1 LPSLLGAAESD
12 KRRKQMKSALEK
24 LRELSEISKNYPSV
38 VPLIGAVLELEE
50 KLRGLE
56 QSKEDKVDPSQ
67 LETPPQEL
75 TRGNLQGKLSRL
87 LTAAGDKER
96 AVAIKVHQLLTS
108 LE

>member
-1 LPSLLGAAESD
+1 LPFASAGWRILKDLD
-12 KRRKQMKSALEK
+12 KT
-24 LRELSEISKNYPSV
+24 
-38 VPLIGAVLELEE
+38 
-50 KLRGLE
+50 
-56 QSKEDKVDPSQ
+56 DPSQ
-67 LETPPQEL
+67 LDIPTLEL

>member
-1 LPSLLGAAESD
+1 
-12 KRRKQMKSALEK
+12 MKSALDK
-24 LRELSEISKNYPSV
+24 LRELSEVSKNYPSV
-38 VPLIGAVLELEE
+38 LPLIGAVLELEE

-56 QSKEDKVDPSQ
+56 QSKEDKVDTSQ
-67 LETPPQEL
+67 FDTPAREL

-96 AVAIKVHQLLTS
+96 AIAIKVHQLLTS

>member
-1 LPSLLGAAESD
+1 
-12 KRRKQMKSALEK
+12 MKSALEK
-24 LRELSEISKNYPSV
+24 LRELSEVSKNYPSV
-38 VPLIGAVLELEE
+38 VPLIGALLELEE

-67 LETPPQEL
+67 FDTPPQEL
-75 TRGNLQGKLSRL
+75 TRGSLQGKLSRL

>member
-1 LPSLLGAAESD
+1 
-12 KRRKQMKSALEK
+12 MKSALEK
-24 LRELSEISKNYPSV
+24 LRELSEVSKNYPSV

-56 QSKEDKVDPSQ
+56 LSKQDKVDPSQ
-67 LETPPQEL
+67 FDTPAQEL

-96 AVAIKVHQLLTS
+96 AIAIKVHQLLTS

>member
-1 LPSLLGAAESD
+1 
-12 KRRKQMKSALEK
+12 M
-24 LRELSEISKNYPSV
+24 
-38 VPLIGAVLELEE
+38 PLFGAVLELEE

-67 LETPPQEL
+67 LDIPAQEL

-96 AVAIKVHQLLTS
+96 AIAIKVHQLLTS

>member
-1 LPSLLGAAESD
+1 
-12 KRRKQMKSALEK
+12 MKSALEK
-24 LRELSEISKNYPSV
+24 LKELSEVSKNYPSV
-38 VPLIGAVLELEE
+38 LPLIGAVLELEE

-67 LETPPQEL
+67 FDTPPQEL

>member
-1 LPSLLGAAESD
+1 
-12 KRRKQMKSALEK
+12 MKSALEK
-24 LRELSEISKNYPSV
+24 LRELCEVSKNYPSV
-38 VPLIGAVLELEE
+38 LPLIGAVLELEE

-56 QSKEDKVDPSQ
+56 QSKQDKVDPSQ
-67 LETPPQEL
+67 FDTPAQEL

>member
-1 LPSLLGAAESD
+1 
-12 KRRKQMKSALEK
+12 MKSALEK
-24 LRELSEISKNYPSV
+24 LRELSEVSKNYPSV
-38 VPLIGAVLELEE
+38 LPLIGAVLELEE
-50 KLRGLE
+50 RLQGLE
-56 QSKEDKVDPSQ
+56 QSKQDKVDPSQ
-67 LETPPQEL
+67 LDVPAQQL

>member
-1 LPSLLGAAESD
+1 
-12 KRRKQMKSALEK
+12 MKSALEK
-24 LRELSEISKNYPSV
+24 LRELSEVSKNYPSV
-38 VPLIGAVLELEE
+38 LPLIGAVLELEE
-50 KLRGLE
+50 KVQGLE
-56 QSKEDKVDPSQ
+56 QSKQDKVDPSQ
-67 LETPPQEL
+67 FDTPPQEL

>member
-1 LPSLLGAAESD
+1 
-12 KRRKQMKSALEK
+12 MKSALEK
-24 LRELSEISKNYPSV
+24 LKELSEVSKNYPSV

-56 QSKEDKVDPSQ
+56 QSKQDKVDPSQ
-67 LETPPQEL
+67 LDTPAQEL
-75 TRGNLQGKLSRL
+75 TRGNLQGKLSRIL
-87 LTAAGDKER
+87 SAAGDKER

>member
-1 LPSLLGAAESD
+1 
-12 KRRKQMKSALEK
+12 MKSALEK
-24 LRELSEISKNYPSV
+24 LRELSEVSQNYPSV

-67 LETPPQEL
+67 LDIPTQEL
-75 TRGNLQGKLSRL
+75 TRGHLQGKLSRL

-96 AVAIKVHQLLTS
+96 AVAVKVHQLLTS

>member
-1 LPSLLGAAESD
+1 
-12 KRRKQMKSALEK
+12 MKSALEK
-24 LRELSEISKNYPSV
+24 LRELSEVSKNYPSV

-56 QSKEDKVDPSQ
+56 QTKQDKVDPSQ
-67 LETPPQEL
+67 LDVPPQEL

-96 AVAIKVHQLLTS
+96 AIAIKVHQLLTS

>member
-1 LPSLLGAAESD
+1 
-12 KRRKQMKSALEK
+12 MKSALEK
-24 LRELSEISKNYPSV
+24 LRELSEVSKNYPSV
-38 VPLIGAVLELEE
+38 LPLIGAVLELEE

-56 QSKEDKVDPSQ
+56 QSKQDKVDTSQ
-67 LETPPQEL
+67 FDAPPQEL